1 MNPFAHFSKKRSLI
15 LGSFLLILLLI
26 IFLFFHQD
34 EWKFHQLTDSFFH
47 EEMVSNTLNMHYS
60 LAHPED
66 FGIKDYTPIL
76 PAYSQEASASSEK
89 YIIELLGKLD
99 DIAPQS
105 LNQEDEYAHTLLNRY
120 LTLSLAMCKFPYY
133 EEPLSPSSG
142 MQSQLPILLAEYT
155 FRNKQDVEDYLAILD
170 QTDEY
175 FASMLT
181 FEQEKAA
188 AGLLMPASSLKKV
201 IEQCDT
207 IVSKDALD
215 AGNHFLQSTFSERIE
230 VLLANQIITADEAMQ
245 YQMNNDRLLRTVMQP
260 AYEQLGDGLY
270 LLLDTS
276 IPLEGLATKP
286 QGADYY
292 ELLLISETGSY
303 RNVADVKEL
312 LLTKLQEEYDALV
325 SYSQLFHEQNYT
337 ISDIFPYESCT
348 DMLGDLQK
356 RMLSDFPPLDS
367 NSNSLP
373 TVTVK
378 EVSKNLQEYCAPAF
392 YLTAPIDDTDNNV
405 IYINPD
411 NEDVGLDLYTTLAH
425 EGYPGHLYQT
435 VYSNRYFAKED
446 INDARQILWYGGYME
461 GWALYV
467 EFRSFDYAA
476 ELLEEQSMPAEALM
490 AQIKKHNRN
499 LQLCLY
505 SLIDIMIHYEG
516 ASYSQVA
523 KVLQAFGITEV
534 DSISAIYTYI
544 VEEPCNYLKYYLGY
558 MEILQLQ
565 QEARMLWGTDYSDY
579 AFHCFY
585 LDRGPSDFASLAEY
599 LKAYGRTDLHSSKLS
614 QE

>member
-1 MNPFAHFSKKRSLI
+1 MKPLAHFTKKRSLI
-15 LGSFLLILLLI
+15 WGSFLLILLLI
-26 IFLFFHQD
+26 VFLFFHHA
-34 EWKFHQLTDSFFH
+34 EWKFQQLTDSFFH

-60 LAHPED
+60 LAHPEN
-66 FGIKDYTPIL
+66 FGIKDYDPIL
-76 PAYSQEASASSEK
+76 PAYSQQANLSSQK
-89 YIIELLGKLD
+89 YIIELLDKLD
-99 DIAPQS
+99 DISPHS
-105 LNQEDEYAHTLLNRY
+105 LNREDEYAHTLLSRY
-120 LTLSLAMCKFPYY
+120 LTLSLEMCQFPYY

-155 FRNKQDVEDYLAILD
+155 FRNEQDVEDYLAILD

-215 AGNHFLQSTFSERIE
+215 KGTHFLQSTFSERIE
-230 VLLANQIITADEAMQ
+230 ALLAQRLITADEAMQ
-245 YQMNNDRLLRTVMQP
+245 HQMNNDRLLRTVVQP

-270 LLLDTS
+270 VLLDSS
-276 IPLEGLATKP
+276 IPLEGLAAKP

-303 RNVADVKEL
+303 RNVAEVKKL
-312 LLTKLQEEYDALV
+312 LLAKLQEEYDALLE
-325 SYSQLFHEQNYT
+325 YSVKFYDQNYT
-337 ISDIFPYESCT
+337 TTDAFPYESCEQ
-348 DMLGDLQK
+348 MLQALQI
-356 RMLSDFPPLDS
+356 RMVTDFPALDNKS
-367 NSNSLP
+367 DSLP
-373 TVTVK
+373 AVSVK
-378 EVSKNLQEYCAPAF
+378 EVSESLQEYCAPAF

-405 IYINPD
+405 IYINPE
-411 NEDVGLDLYTTLAH
+411 NEDYGLDLYTTLAH

-435 VYSNRYFAKED
+435 VYSNRYFATEN
-446 INDARQILWYGGYME
+446 INDARQVLWYGGYME

-467 EFRSFDYAA
+467 EFLSFDYAS
-476 ELLEEQSMPAEALM
+476 ELLEEQNMPAEALM
-490 AQIKKHNRN
+490 SQIKKHNRS

-523 KVLQAFGITEV
+523 KVLQAFGITDV

-565 QEARMLWGTDYSDY
+565 QEARTLWGTDYSDY
-579 AFHCFY
+579 SFHCFY
-585 LDRGPSDFASLAEY
+585 LDRGPSDFASLNDY
-599 LKAYGRTDLHSSKLS
+599 LKGYGRTDLHSSKLS